1 MQLQW
6 ESRQIPTLGVRAGE
20 TQTQE
25 QTLEVRL
32 GENLPD
38 IGHIICGW
46 GQPLLRGKQW
56 RADSM
61 SVSGGVMVWI
71 LYGPEDGTAPACV
84 EAWLPFQLKWPL
96 PPSQRDGAI
105 RCDIRV
111 SSVEARVLS
120 ARKMMVRAQISA
132 MGEALEPETVEIF
145 TPGEVP
151 PAVQLLKNTYPVLL
165 RAEAGEKLIEAEE
178 TLPLPGSTPAQV
190 LCCQVE
196 PVLEEQ
202 KLIGNRAVFRGDCAV
217 HLLYASED
225 GSIHS
230 AALHAPFAQFAE
242 LDRDYDKETTLD
254 TLMAVS
260 ALEPELTGEGVHLS
274 CTLVAQ
280 YVVLERR
287 LLEVAQDAYSTENET
302 ALQRSQPE
310 LPVVLE
316 QSRQQREL
324 CLRGSWDGAEVTDVT
339 FLPEQPLLHRGDGCM
354 EAQLTGHAQLLYR
367 DREGTYRSAEL
378 PLEQQWQIP
387 AGEDT
392 VLSLSIRTGQDIAS
406 TVAGDAVELTGSI
419 EIFMTADTRQE
430 IPMLSGM
437 ELGAPLERPEDR
449 PSMILRRVGEETLW
463 ELAKCY
469 GTTVEAIRQAN
480 ALQDQT
486 GEGKILLIPVS

>member
-1 MQLQW
+1 MQW
-6 ESRQIPTLGVRAGE
+6 ESSQIPALGVRSGE

-71 LYGPEDGTAPACV
+71 LYGPEDGSAPACV
-84 EAWLPFQLKWPL
+84 EAWLPFQVKWPL

-111 SSVEARVLS
+111 SGVDARVLS

-145 TPGEVP
+145 THGEVP
-151 PAVQLLKNTYPVLL
+151 SAVQLLKNTYPVLL
-165 RAEAGEKLIEAEE
+165 RAEAGEKMIEAEE
-178 TLPLPGSTPAQV
+178 TLPLTGPAPAQL

-217 HLLYASED
+217 HVLYASED
-225 GSIHS
+225 GDIHC

-254 TLMAVS
+254 TVMAVS
-260 ALEPELTGEGVHLS
+260 ALEPELTGEGLHLK

-302 ALQRSQPE
+302 ALLKAQPE
-310 LPVVLE
+310 IPVVLE
-316 QSRQQREL
+316 QTRQQREL
-324 CLRGSWDGAEVTDVT
+324 CLQGSWDGAEVTDVT
-339 FLPEQPLLHRGDGCM
+339 FLLEQPLLHRGDGCM
-354 EAQLTGHAQLLYR
+354 EAQLAGRAQLLYR
-367 DREGTYRSAEL
+367 DREGSYRSTEL

-387 AGEDT
+387 TGEDA
-392 VLSLSIRTGQDIAS
+392 VLSLSIRPGQDIAS
-406 TVAGDAVELTGSI
+406 SVAGDTVQLTGSV
-419 EIFMTADTRQE
+419 EIFMMTDTRQE
-430 IPMLSGM
+430 IPMLSGL
-437 ELGAPLERPEDR
+437 EIGVPLERAEDR
-449 PSMILRRVGEETLW
+449 PSMILRRAGEETLW
-463 ELAKCY
+463 DLAKSY
-469 GTTVEAIRQAN
+469 GTTVDAIRQAN
-480 ALQDQT
+480 ALQDQAE
-486 GEGKILLIPVS
+486 EGKILLIPVS